1 MRNLLLDDGDAD
13 DELQGLSVTN
23 SSSKGLAYIIEFA
36 GANTYDSVKNFI

>member
-13 DELQGLSVTN
+13 DEYQGLSVPN

-36 GANTYDSVKNFI
+36 GTNTYDTVKNFI